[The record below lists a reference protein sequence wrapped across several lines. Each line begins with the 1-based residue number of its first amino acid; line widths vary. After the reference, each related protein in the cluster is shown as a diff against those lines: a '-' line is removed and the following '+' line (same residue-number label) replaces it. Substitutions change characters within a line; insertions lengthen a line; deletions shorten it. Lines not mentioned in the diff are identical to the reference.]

1 MKAKTSTTTRNIGS
15 LWSSSIHVL
24 VFTISKLHL
33 NITWNFSRKYV
44 LFRLKKLKQERDEL
58 TNEPLFPSV
67 VTYKEDDSQK
77 QVIEKAPVDESVSG
91 FYTPLPRS
99 DLTEEPVSSQSSF
112 GYCKYVYYG
121 KQSEGNRFI
130 RNDDL

>member
-1 MKAKTSTTTRNIGS
+1 M
-15 LWSSSIHVL
+15 V
-24 VFTISKLHL
+24 
-33 NITWNFSRKYV
+33 RKYV
-44 LFRLKKLKQERDEL
+44 LFRLKKLKFLDCYEVTKQERDEL

-67 VTYKEDDSQK
+67 VTYKEEENEK
-77 QVIEKAPVDESVSG
+77 RAIEKASTDESVSS
-91 FYTPLPRS
+91 FYTPLPRT